1 MTSARVDAIIRPRF
15 FLPKSHA
22 VPTIAD
28 TIQQLTLDFG
38 SCSSTPRLDAE
49 LIVAYLL
56 KTTRTRLIMYHR
68 DPFPP
73 DLNTSLGALRQR
85 RIAGEPIAYLTHT
98 REFYGLD
105 FYVDARVLVPRPES
119 ELLVE
124 LALAAAQR
132 LNATTVADICT
143 GSGCIAMAIAHTAP
157 QLTVIATDISAD
169 ALAVANINRATL
181 NLTQRVHLVRTDL
194 CTPLTPI
201 PVIVSNPPYTIL
213 HDIDANVRDFEP
225 HLALAGGDAD
235 GAAFYRTFA
244 QLLPHHLARP
254 GFFACEIDPRQAD
267 IVAQL
272 LLNAFP
278 NGTITRHHD
287 LAGHVRV
294 IAVDISL

>member
-1 MTSARVDAIIRPRF
+1 VQ
-15 FLPKSHA
+15 
-22 VPTIAD
+22 TIAR
-28 TIQQLTLDFG
+28 TIQQLTHDFD

-56 KTTRTRLIMYHR
+56 KTTRTRLILYHQ
-68 DPFPP
+68 DQLPTDQYTP
-73 DLNTSLGALRQR
+73 LAELRQR
-85 RIAGEPIAYLTHT
+85 RLAGEPIAYLTNT

-132 LNATTVADICT
+132 LNAMTVADICT

-169 ALAVANINRATL
+169 ALAVADINRAAL
-181 NLTQRVHLVRTDL
+181 NLTQRVHFVRADL

-201 PVIVSNPPYTIL
+201 PIIVSNPPYTLL

-225 HLALAGGDAD
+225 HLALAGGDTD
-235 GAAFYRTFA
+235 GASFYRSFA
-244 QLLPHHLARP
+244 QLLPYHLAKP

-272 LLNAFP
+272 LQNAFP

-294 IAVDISL
+294 IAVAVPL

>member
-1 MTSARVDAIIRPRF
+1 MQ
-15 FLPKSHA
+15 
-22 VPTIAD
+22 TIAH
-28 TIQQLTLDFG
+28 TINQLTHDFG

-49 LIVAYLL
+49 LIVAHLL
-56 KTTRTRLIMYHR
+56 KTTRTRLILYHQ
-68 DPFPP
+68 DQLPTDQDTPLA
-73 DLNTSLGALRQR
+73 DLRQR
-85 RIAGEPIAYLTHT
+85 RLAGEPIAYLTNT

-132 LNATTVADICT
+132 LTVTTVADICT

-157 QLTVIATDISAD
+157 QLTVIATDISDD
-169 ALAVANINRATL
+169 ALAVADINRAAL
-181 NLTQRVHLVRTDL
+181 NLTQRVHLVRADL

-201 PVIVSNPPYTIL
+201 PIIVSNPPYTLL

-235 GAAFYRTFA
+235 GASFYRTFA
-244 QLLPHHLARP
+244 QLLPYHLAKP

-272 LLNAFP
+272 LQNAFP
-278 NGTITRHHD
+278 NGTITRHSD

-294 IAVDISL
+294 IAVAVPPEI

>member
-1 MTSARVDAIIRPRF
+1 M
-15 FLPKSHA
+15 L
-22 VPTIAD
+22 TIAH

-56 KTTRTRLIMYHR
+56 KTTRTRLILHHR
-68 DPFPP
+68 DPFPA
-73 DLNTSLGALRQR
+73 DQHSSLSALRQR
-85 RIAGEPIAYLTHT
+85 RLAGEPIAYLTNR

-124 LALAAAQR
+124 LAIAAAQR

-143 GSGCIAMAIAHTAP
+143 GSGCIAVAIAHTAP

-169 ALAVANINRATL
+169 ALAVATINRTAL
-181 NLTQRVHLVRTDL
+181 NQMHRIHLVRADM
-194 CTPLTPI
+194 CTPLMPI
-201 PVIVSNPPYTIL
+201 PVIVSNPPYTLL

-235 GAAFYRTFA
+235 GASFYRNFA
-244 QLLPHHLARP
+244 QLLPYHLARP

-267 IVAQL
+267 IVSHL
-272 LLNAFP
+272 LQNAFP
-278 NGTITRHHD
+278 DGVISQHRD

-294 IAVDISL
+294 VAVAVPSKI

>member
-1 MTSARVDAIIRPRF
+1 MQ
-15 FLPKSHA
+15 
-22 VPTIAD
+22 TIAH
-28 TIQQLTLDFG
+28 TIHQLTHDFG

-56 KTTRTRLIMYHR
+56 KTTRTRLILHHR
-68 DPFPP
+68 DPLPA
-73 DLNTSLGALRQR
+73 DLHASLGALRQR
-85 RIAGEPIAYLTHT
+85 RLAGEPIAYLTNT

-124 LALAAAQR
+124 LAIAAAQR

-157 QLTVIATDISAD
+157 QLTVVATDISAD
-169 ALAVANINRATL
+169 ALAVADINRATL
-181 NLTQRVHLVRTDL
+181 NLTHRVHLVRADV
-194 CTPLTPI
+194 CTPLRPI
-201 PVIVSNPPYTIL
+201 PVIVSNPPYTLL
-213 HDIDANVRDFEP
+213 HDIDTNVRDFEP
-225 HLALAGGDAD
+225 HLALAGGDDD
-235 GAAFYRTFA
+235 GASFYRTFA

-272 LLNAFP
+272 LQNTFP
-278 NGTITRHHD
+278 DGTITRHSD

-294 IAVDISL
+294 IAIDVPPQI